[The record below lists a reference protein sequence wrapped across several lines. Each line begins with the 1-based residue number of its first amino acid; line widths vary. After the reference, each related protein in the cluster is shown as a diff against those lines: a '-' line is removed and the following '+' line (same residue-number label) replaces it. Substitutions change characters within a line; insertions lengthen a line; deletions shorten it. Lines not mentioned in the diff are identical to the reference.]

1 MQILRDEVAVNAAIE
16 SWPDQAMCQLL
27 TERLAFYAEYDDL
40 DLSELFKLVLIE
52 PGDTLEEFDAEFNGG
67 LLINHYSGRRFGDDG
82 FRPCFET
89 LEEYPTFYDMV
100 FCEGDAGFGVEVIVP
115 KTDGIDARLLSLCAQ
130 FAKVA
135 PPLTP

>member
-27 TERLAFYAEYDDL
+27 TERLAFYAGYEDL
-40 DLSELFKLVLIE
+40 ELSDLFKLILIE
-52 PGDTLEEFDAEFNGG
+52 PGDTLADLDIKFNGAF
-67 LLINHYSGRRFGDDG
+67 LINHFSGCRLGDEG

-89 LEEYPTFYDMV
+89 LEEHTTFYDMV
-100 FCEGDAGFGVEVIVP
+100 FCEGDAGVCVVVIVP
-115 KTDGIDARLLSLCAQ
+115 KTDGIDTRLLSLCAQ
-130 FAKVA
+130 YATLA